1 MSVTVA
7 ILISDTKCGIERNDF
22 FVILKAEVF
31 GRELDCISGLVGVHI
46 DLQALCSGV
55 VGRLDLNR
63 NKLTVTLNDKIN
75 FSSTLG
81 LPIIGVVAV
90 NGELH
95 IDIVFRHTALE
106 VVNFLDHIENVIG
119 G

>member
-7 ILISDTKCGIERNDF
+7 ILISDTKCGIERNGF
-22 FVILKAEVF
+22 FIVLKAKVF
-31 GRELDCISGLVGVHI
+31 GRELDSISGLVGVHI
-46 DLQALCSGV
+46 DLQALGSGV

-90 NGELH
+90 NRELH
-95 IDIVFRHTALE
+95 IDIVFHHTALE
-106 VVNFLDHIENVIG
+106 VIDFLYHIENIIG